1 MDPIALAAVSV
12 VVGIAVGVL
21 SGMLGI
27 GGGTVLVPIFKLG
40 FGLAPLV
47 STATS
52 MFTIIPT
59 SISGAIT
66 HIREKTCIPR
76 FGLAAGIGGAIT
88 SPLGVWLAS
97 ISPEWAVMIAVSLAI
112 FYSAC
117 TMLRK
122 AIKMGGS
129 EKKSDAAIS
138 DKASSQ
144 ASLKGIRPLMTAA
157 SIGLVAGALSGYIGL
172 GGGFLMIP
180 IFMHLLGT
188 TMKQTSGTS
197 LIAVMILA
205 VPGVI
210 TQAIYGNVDWA
221 AGIFVAAGSIPGA
234 IIGSHLMKSI
244 PERALRFI
252 FSAFLFVAATMLV
265 VNQLGI
271 I

>member
-12 VVGIAVGVL
+12 VVGLFVGVL
-21 SGMLGI
+21 SGMLGV

-40 FGLAPLV
+40 FGLAPLA

-59 SISGAIT
+59 SVSGAIT

-76 FGLAAGIGGAIT
+76 FGLAAGIGGAVT
-88 SPLGVWLAS
+88 SPVGVWLAS
-97 ISPEWAVMIAVSLAI
+97 ISPEWAVMVAAALAI
-112 FYSAC
+112 FYSAY

-122 AIKMGGS
+122 AIKMGKP
-129 EKKSDAAIS
+129 KKKPEAAVPDNAVS
-138 DKASSQ
+138 KADPKSMR
-144 ASLKGIRPLMTAA
+144 SLMIAA
-157 SIGLVAGALSGYIGL
+157 AIGLVAGVLSGYVGL

-180 IFMHLLGT
+180 MFMQLLGT

-210 TQAIYGNVDWA
+210 TQAIYGNVDWV

-234 IIGSHLMKSI
+234 VIGTHLMKRI

-252 FSAFLFVAATMLV
+252 FSAFLFVAASMLIA
-265 VNQLGI
+265 NQLGI